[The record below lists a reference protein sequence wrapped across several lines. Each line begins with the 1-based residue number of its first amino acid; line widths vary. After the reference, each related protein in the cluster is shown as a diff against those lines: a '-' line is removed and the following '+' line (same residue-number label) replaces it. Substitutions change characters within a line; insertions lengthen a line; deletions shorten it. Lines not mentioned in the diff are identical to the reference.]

1 MGTLRTARPASTDC
15 PQAGESTKVLAWH
28 TKSTQ
33 SSCRAI
39 KEHTAVESW
48 WSLSRLALFRNFDEH
63 GNPFPRPN
71 RYEPGAVNEY

>member
-1 MGTLRTARPASTDC
+1 
-15 PQAGESTKVLAWH
+15 LAWH
-28 TKSTQ
+28 SKSTQ